1 MALGSV
7 SIVETTIYNIKR
19 ISFSW
24 TSGTA
29 AAPAQD
35 GAATGATTYSYAGQI
50 LRAVTVPAVAPDVP
64 TDDYDI
70 TLTDGNG
77 IDVAVGLLLNRD
89 DTNTEWVTSG
99 MGAVA
104 GDILTINVS
113 AAGSAKKGTLHVFIG
128 NTPETASPTEDIEQA
143 LYGATGVI
151 AWPTAAAPANGVS
164 IAEVLGYISTTQLG
178 AQLSGAKRLARR
190 TYDFDVDTGAAGTYA
205 MFTVTG
211 TVLVEVFG
219 VCQTSLT
226 TGGGAA
232 TIELGIT
239 GNTAALIAQT
249 LATGLDQYMT
259 WQDATPEANPSA
271 VDLTARSFS
280 ITNGADIN
288 LKITTADLTAGV
300 IDFYCFWTPLS
311 TNGNVVAT

>member
-1 MALGSV
+1 MALGTAV
-7 SIVETTIYNIKR
+7 VTEVTLYNIKKV
-19 ISFSW
+19 SFAW
-24 TSGTA
+24 TAGTA
-29 AAPAQD
+29 GAPAQD
-35 GAATGATTYSYAGQI
+35 GAVTKATTYSYAGQI
-50 LRAVTVPAVAPDVP
+50 LRAVTVPGLLGDAPSA
-64 TDDYDI
+64 DYDI
-70 TLTDGNG
+70 TLTDANG
-77 IDVAVGLLLNRD
+77 IDVAAGLLLNRH
-89 DTNTEWVTSG
+89 TSATQWVTSG

-113 AAGSAKKGTLHVFIG
+113 AAGSAKKGTLHVYIG

-143 LYGATGVI
+143 LYGATGVVV
-151 AWPTAAAPANGVS
+151 WPTAAAPANNVS

-190 TYDFDVDTGAAGTYA
+190 TYSFAVDTGAAGTYA

-219 VCQTSLT
+219 VCQADLT

-249 LATGLDQYMT
+249 LATGLDQYQL
-259 WQDATPEANPSA
+259 WQDAAPDANPGG
-271 VDLTARSFS
+271 VDLTARSYV

-288 LKITTADLTAGV
+288 LKITTANLSAGV
-300 IDFYCFWTPLS
+300 IDFYCLWTPLS
-311 TNGNVVAT
+311 TNGNVTAV